1 MPSLR
6 YRRAPAGGYQY
17 RCRREGDECRD
28 EACRRAGCHSVSHFS
43 CRLPFPLW
51 DAVFF
56 LLIVPLGVSGVQRAV
71 AVSRAVFACA
81 VWRYADW
88 ADTGC
93 RVLRFASVSSHL
105 IASFRF
111 RSVSSF
117 RLITTRAAIRF
128 ARYGRREEDR
138 VLFDYSYVQRFLNNF
153 VLFFNPAS
161 IWWNIRPA
169 SFFHIS

>member
-1 MPSLR
+1 MR
-6 YRRAPAGGYQY
+6 YRRAPAGGGYQY

-28 EACRRAGCHSVSHFS
+28 EVYCRAGCHSVSHFS

-105 IASFRF
+105 IALSHRIDTSH
-111 RSVSSF
+111 RSVSSH
-117 RLITTRAAIRF
+117 RF
-128 ARYGRREEDR
+128 VSPRHARRY
-138 VLFDYSYVQRFLNNF
+138 
-153 VLFFNPAS
+153 AS
-161 IWWNIRPA
+161 IDTGGGKRIGCY
-169 SFFHIS
+169 SIIHMCSGF